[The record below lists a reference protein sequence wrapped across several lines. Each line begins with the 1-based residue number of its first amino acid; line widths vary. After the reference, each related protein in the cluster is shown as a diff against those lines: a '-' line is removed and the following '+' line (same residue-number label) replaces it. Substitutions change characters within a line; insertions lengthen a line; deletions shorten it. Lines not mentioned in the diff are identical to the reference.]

1 MKELGENMK
10 RTLILIAL
18 LISIAGLTAFAVR
31 TKTAAGGPEPL
42 AVAAAV
48 TRDAIAAPGRV
59 EPVSEEIRVG
69 AEMSGKLRDV
79 SVEEGDRVAAGQVL
93 ATLENDDYRAR
104 VALAE
109 AQLTLKEAELRR
121 VINGA
126 RRQERREALAAI
138 QEAEAVMENARVEQ
152 HRRQTG
158 YAQGVFAKEEADRA
172 EREFGV
178 AKARYDM
185 AIERHALIDD
195 EAREEDRTRAE
206 ADVQLA
212 HARLAEARAL
222 LEKTIVRAP
231 LRGIVLRKYLK
242 TGETFSDQRNIPIFT
257 LGDDSVL
264 RVRMEV
270 DETDVSRVRPGQ
282 RAYVTADAFGGEK
295 FWGRVVRV
303 GELLGR
309 KNILTDS
316 PTERVDTKV
325 LETLIELE
333 DGRKLRP
340 GLRVDA
346 FIVLNDAGAAPPTR

>member
-1 MKELGENMK
+1 MK
-10 RTLILIAL
+10 RSLILIGL
-18 LISIAGLTAFAVR
+18 MISIVGFTALAVR
-31 TKTAAGGPEPL
+31 TRTTAGGPESF
-42 AVAAAV
+42 AVSAAAV
-48 TRDAIAAPGRV
+48 LDVIAAPGRV
-59 EPVSEEIRVG
+59 EPISEEVRVG
-69 AEMSGKLRDV
+69 AEISGKLRDV
-79 SVEEGDRVAAGQVL
+79 SVEEGDRVVAGQVL
-93 ATLENDDYRAR
+93 AVLENDEYRAR

-126 RRQERREALAAI
+126 RQQERREALAAI
-138 QEAEAVMENARVEQ
+138 KETEAVMENARVEQ
-152 HRRQTG
+152 QRRQTG

-185 AIERHALIDD
+185 AVERHALIDD
-195 EAREEDRTRAE
+195 AAREEDRTRAE

-212 HARLAEARAL
+212 RARLAEARAL

-231 LRGIVLRKYLK
+231 LRGVVLRKHLK
-242 TGETFSDQRNIPIFT
+242 TGETFSDQRNIPILT

-264 RVRMEV
+264 RVRMDV
-270 DETDVSRVRPGQ
+270 DETDVSRVRAGQ

-309 KNILTDS
+309 KNILTDR

-346 FIVLNDAGAAPPTR
+346 FIVLNDAAAPAAKR

>member
-1 MKELGENMK
+1 MK
-10 RTLILIAL
+10 RSLILIGL
-18 LISIAGLTAFAVR
+18 MIPIVGLTAFAVR
-31 TKTAAGGPEPL
+31 TRTTASSSAQPTIP
-42 AVAAAV
+42 AAAALDV
-48 TRDAIAAPGRV
+48 IAAPGRV
-59 EPVSEEIRVG
+59 EPISEEVRVG
-69 AEMSGKLRDV
+69 TEMSGKLREV
-79 SVEEGDRVAAGQVL
+79 SVEEGDRVEAGQVL
-93 ATLENDDYRAR
+93 AVLENDDYRAR

-138 QEAEAVMENARVEQ
+138 KEAEAVMENARVEQ

-185 AIERHALIDD
+185 AVERHALIDD

-212 HARLAEARAL
+212 RARLAEARAL

-231 LRGIVLRKYLK
+231 LRGVVLRKYLK
-242 TGETFSDQRNIPIFT
+242 TGETFSDQRNIPILI
-257 LGDDSVL
+257 LGDDSML
-264 RVRMEV
+264 RVRMDV
-270 DETDVSRVRPGQ
+270 DETDVSRVRAGQ

-309 KNILTDS
+309 KNILTDR

-333 DGRKLRP
+333 NGRKLRP

-346 FIVLNDAGAAPPTR
+346 FIVLNDAAKPPPAR

>member
-1 MKELGENMK
+1 MK
-10 RTLILIAL
+10 RSLILIGL
-18 LISIAGLTAFAVR
+18 LIPIVGFAAFAVR
-31 TKTAAGGPEPL
+31 TRTTSGSTETLAAP
-42 AVAAAV
+42 AVAALDV
-48 TRDAIAAPGRV
+48 IAAPGRV
-59 EPVSEEIRVG
+59 EPISEEVRVG

-79 SVEEGDRVAAGQVL
+79 AVEEGDRVEAGQVL
-93 ATLENDDYRAR
+93 AILENDDYRAR

-126 RRQERREALAAI
+126 RQQERREALAAI
-138 QEAEAVMENARVEQ
+138 KEAEAVMENARVEQ

-185 AIERHALIDD
+185 AVERHALIDD
-195 EAREEDRTRAE
+195 DAREEDRTRAE
-206 ADVQLA
+206 ADVLLA
-212 HARLAEARAL
+212 RARLAEARAL

-231 LRGIVLRKYLK
+231 LRGVVLRKHLK
-242 TGETFSDQRNIPIFT
+242 TGETFSDQRNIPILI

-264 RVRMEV
+264 RVRMDV
-270 DETDVSRVRPGQ
+270 DETDVSRVRVGQ
-282 RAYVTADAFGGEK
+282 CAYVTADAFGGEK

-309 KNILTDS
+309 KNILTEQ

-346 FIVLNDAGAAPPTR
+346 FIVLNDAAAHIPNH